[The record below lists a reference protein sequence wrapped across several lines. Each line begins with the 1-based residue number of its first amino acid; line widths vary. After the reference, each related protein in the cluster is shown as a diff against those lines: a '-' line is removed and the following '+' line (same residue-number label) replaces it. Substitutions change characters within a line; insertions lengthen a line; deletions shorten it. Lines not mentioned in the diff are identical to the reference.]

1 MIQPSGA
8 LEHAKRLR
16 ELAQSVAGQPKEPD
30 YYGEFN
36 KAAITIEELAEQL
49 AAAMAENQTLKAF
62 ALKLVDDEA
71 ELSQLDYWA
80 EEYRHAYNALASITE
95 QEQQLAAARAENE
108 KLRQALYREGTIRTD
123 LGGNKTYTNIDQK
136 GGE

>member
-49 AAAMAENQTLKAF
+49 AAARAAVEKADTQWEPHNCRDVHPAYF
-62 ALKLVDDEA
+62 KAALEIL
-71 ELSQLDYWA
+71 
-80 EEYRHAYNALASITE
+80 
-95 QEQQLAAARAENE
+95 
-108 KLRQALYREGTIRTD
+108 
-123 LGGNKTYTNIDQK
+123 QK
-136 GGE
+136 GGG

>member
-49 AAAMAENQTLKAF
+49 AAADKEIERLRN
-62 ALKLVDDEA
+62 DNE
-71 ELSQLDYWA
+71 ELRKIGFSA
-80 EEYRHAYNALASITE
+80 TVI
-95 QEQQLAAARAENE
+95 
-108 KLRQALYREGTIRTD
+108 
-123 LGGNKTYTNIDQK
+123 
-136 GGE
+136 

>member
-49 AAAMAENQTLKAF
+49 AAAMAEN
-62 ALKLVDDEA
+62 
-71 ELSQLDYWA
+71 
-80 EEYRHAYNALASITE
+80 
-95 QEQQLAAARAENE
+95 E